1 MENDRALKEE
11 VIRHVKTLPD
21 DRLRE
26 VLRFVESL
34 HTSDLPSQSIEE
46 RIATIVSEESE
57 EVWED
62 VPSDG
67 AQHHDH
73 YIYGRPKQDT

>member
-1 MENDRALKEE
+1 MENDRALREE
-11 VIRHVKTLPD
+11 VIQHVKTLPD
-21 DRLRE
+21 DQVRE

-34 HTSDLPSQSIEE
+34 HASDQPSRSIED
-46 RIATIVSEESE
+46 RIAMIVSEESE
-57 EVWED
+57 EVWEN
-62 VPSDG
+62 VPTDG

>member
-1 MENDRALKEE
+1 MKNDGALRRE
-11 VIRHVKTLPD
+11 VIQYVKTLPD
-21 DRLRE
+21 DQVRE

-34 HTSDLPSQSIEE
+34 QSSDAPPRSIEE

-73 YIYGRPKQDT
+73 YIYGRPKKDT

>member
-1 MENDRALKEE
+1 MKNDGALRRE
-11 VIRHVKTLPD
+11 VIQYVKTLPD
-21 DRLRE
+21 DQVRE

-34 HTSDLPSQSIEE
+34 QSSDAPSRSIEE

-73 YIYGRPKQDT
+73 YIYGRPKKDT